1 LSDRAIDLANQL
13 ESAAAEVADVAASLS
28 EAQWT
33 AICPA
38 DGRQNNVMI
47 DHISTTFAQVTPLAE
62 MIIAGQDL
70 PEITMDM
77 VHAGNSAHAS
87 EQTGAARAD
96 VLASLKANASAAAA
110 TIRTWSDTDLDMSR
124 PFALSPSGSI
134 SVAGMVQGILI
145 DHAKHHLADLTAGLP
160 E

>member
-28 EAQWT
+28 DAQWT

-62 MIIAGQDL
+62 MIIAGQNL
-70 PEITMDM
+70 PELTMDM
-77 VHAGNSAHAS
+77 IHAGNSAHAS
-87 EQTGAARAD
+87 EHAGATRAD

-110 TIRTWSDTDLDMSR
+110 TIRTWSDTDLAQSR
-124 PFALSPSGSI
+124 PFTLTPSGSI
-134 SVAGMVQGILI
+134 TVAELAQGILV
-145 DHAKHHLADLTAGLP
+145 DHAKHLADLTAGLSR
-160 E
+160 